1 MIVSYS
7 SATHS
12 PVCHPKLEQVTDGID
27 NYRVPSGFK
36 NEMVLSTTYGDGK
49 GGATMCGK
57 PATFS

>member
-1 MIVSYS
+1 MVLTITEYRV
-7 SATHS
+7 
-12 PVCHPKLEQVTDGID
+12 GIEI
-27 NYRVPSGFK
+27 YRVPSGFK